1 MTITSVMVIVYVL
14 AGSQS
19 SDGMA
24 GRPCRRAN
32 RHAVTELFTAPAA
45 RPERRGVVAGLWV
58 RRAFIALFAAFALL
72 GLLNVF
78 GQRTSPSTAQAA
90 GATLRVTA
98 PRTVRGGLFFQ
109 SRVEIRARRALE
121 HPRLVLDEGWVEGM
135 QVNSIE
141 PSPVSEA
148 GRDGRVVLSYDAL
161 DAGERLVVWLQFEV
175 DPTNTGR
182 RSYGLEL
189 DDAETKVAAVHRHL
203 TVLP

>member
-1 MTITSVMVIVYVL
+1 MTTTSVMVIVYVL

-45 RPERRGVVAGLWV
+45 RPERRGVVVGLWV

-121 HPRLVLDEGWVEGM
+121 HPRLVLDELGA
-135 QVNSIE
+135 
-141 PSPVSEA
+141 EA
-148 GRDGRVVLSYDAL
+148 
-161 DAGERLVVWLQFEV
+161 RLAQI
-175 DPTNTGR
+175 G
-182 RSYGLEL
+182 SL
-189 DDAETKVAAVHRHL
+189 DDVRYALLETNGKISFL
-203 TVLP
+203 TDS